1 MDDEQYRDDQDQ
13 QDSSQESSSSQR
25 PSINQLRRT
34 LQNRQLGRISPF
46 RLPGLSK
53 LGGKSGSSGLGS
65 TIRTGAQAARVLSFF
80 ATPPGIVT
88 LILLLIL
95 VIIILFFLVFD
106 LSSKDVSVT
115 LTKTGPEEVKNG
127 ENINY
132 TLNVKYTGS
141 PREIVV
147 TDKIPPDTEFVAASG
162 AGNPI
167 YDPATRTVTWRIPIS
182 GGGMGT
188 GSASGDIVTLL
199 PSTIPS
205 DPPGVNITKENIL
218 SHFRSNPDLITQY
231 KDASSETGIPWQVF
245 AGMHWREGD
254 ALPNYSLTSGR
265 PIGEFEP
272 DRNAAGD
279 CTGPVGAVDGKA
291 DINCTYASAV
301 DDIMFAADHLIGK
314 IGKVPSSYEEIVKAF
329 SRYNGTG
336 NENCGRSPY
345 PHCPPAFE
353 SEDSAYTL
361 NFFDEKHGTM
371 YAIYCSDGSQCPYG
385 TRDQRPGAL
394 TVTKWV
400 AEGLN

>member
-13 QDSSQESSSSQR
+13 QENSEDNSSSQR
-25 PSINQLRRT
+25 PSINQLRRS
-34 LQNRQLGRISPF
+34 LQNRQVGRSSPF

-53 LGGKSGSSGLGS
+53 IGGKSGSGGIGT
-65 TIRTGAQAARVLSFF
+65 TIKTGAQAARVVAFF
-80 ATPPGIVT
+80 GTGPGIVV

-106 LSSKDVSVT
+106 LSSKGVSVT
-115 LTKTGPEEVKNG
+115 LTKTGPEEVENG
-127 ENINY
+127 ESITYDLKVN
-132 TLNVKYTGS
+132 YTGS

-147 TDKIPPDTEFVAASG
+147 TDKIPLDTEFVAASG
-162 AGNPI
+162 AGNPT
-167 YDPATRTVTWRIPIS
+167 YDPTTRTVTWRIPIS
-182 GGGMGT
+182 RSGTRT
-188 GSASGDIVTLL
+188 GSASGDIVALL
-199 PSTIPS
+199 PSTIPT
-205 DPPGVNITKENIL
+205 DPSGVDTIKETIL
-218 SHFRSNPDLITQY
+218 SHFRNYPDLITQY
-231 KDASSETGIPWQVF
+231 KDASSTTGIPWQVF

-265 PIGEFEP
+265 PIGDFEP

-279 CTGPVGAVDGKA
+279 CTGPIGAVDGKA
-291 DINCTYASAV
+291 DINCTYANAV

-314 IGKVPSSYEEIVKAF
+314 IGKVPSSYEEIVQAF

-345 PHCPPAFE
+345 PHCPPVFE

-371 YAIYCSDGSQCPYG
+371 YAIYCSDGTQCAYG